1 MATHPVVRLLLWAA
15 LAYFAW
21 FGFVLVIG
29 SVDLVYFFIGMAML
43 IGVGVGAFK
52 LRRHRPTAE

>member
-1 MATHPVVRLLLWAA
+1 MATHPVVRLVLWAA
-15 LAYFAW
+15 LVYFA
-21 FGFVLVIG
+21 FLGLVLVVG
-29 SVDLVYFFIGMAML
+29 SVDLVYFFIGVAML